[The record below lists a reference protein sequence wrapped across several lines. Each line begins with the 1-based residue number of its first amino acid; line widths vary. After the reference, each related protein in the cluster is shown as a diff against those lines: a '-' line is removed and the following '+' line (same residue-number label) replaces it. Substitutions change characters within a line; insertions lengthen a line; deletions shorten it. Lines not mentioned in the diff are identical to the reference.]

1 VKKLFFLNLLVIAIL
16 ISGLYV
22 VIQKGQTLPVKVI
35 QTQTKTVLAEKDI
48 SKVAVPI
55 TGMSQAIGQFE
66 DNAKHPL
73 SLLLLQILVIII
85 ASRIF
90 SILLTFIGQPS
101 VVGEILAGIFLGP
114 SLMGLLFPNF
124 FHFIFPDNSLG
135 TLQFLSQIGLAFF
148 MFIIG
153 MDLDLSIIKS
163 KGRSAFFVSNVSI
176 AIPFLL
182 GVALAYYMYGYYAPT
197 GVGFLAFGLFIG
209 ISVSIT
215 AFPVLARILQE
226 RNMTKTAVGSMALI
240 CAATNDVIGWC
251 ILAAVIAI
259 AKAGTIASSLF
270 TIILAVL
277 FVIFML
283 LILKPFLEKVF
294 KKQLGKDDPG
304 KLTVAFSFLTLLC
317 SAYIAELIGIHAL
330 FGSFLAGV
338 IMPHNLNFKRKITEK
353 LEDVSLLVLLPIFF
367 AFTGLRTQIGLLNDT
382 QAWTSFGYVLLVA
395 VSGKFGSS
403 ALAAKISGQNW
414 KNSLM
419 LGALMNTRGL
429 MELIVLNIGYDLGI
443 LSPQIFAMMVLMAL
457 ATTLMTGPSLNLI
470 EWISKKQEL
479 ARVRKSQTT

>member
-1 VKKLFFLNLLVIAIL
+1 VKRLFFLNLLIIAIL
-16 ISGLYV
+16 ISGLYM
-22 VIQKGQTLPVKVI
+22 VIKKGETLPTKAV
-35 QTQTKTVLAEKDI
+35 QTQMVLAEKNI

-55 TGMSQAIGQFE
+55 TGMSQAFGQFE
-66 DNAKHPL
+66 ENAKHPL

-90 SILLTFIGQPS
+90 SLILTLIGQPS

-114 SLMGLLFPNF
+114 SVLGFLCPDF

-153 MDLDLSIIKS
+153 MDLDISIIKS
-163 KGRSAFFVSNVSI
+163 KARSALFVSNASI
-176 AIPFLL
+176 AIPFVM
-182 GVALAYYMYGYYAPT
+182 GVSLAYYLYASYAPS
-197 GVGFLAFGLFIG
+197 GVGFLAFCLFIG
-209 ISVSIT
+209 IALSIT

-226 RNMTKTAVGSMALI
+226 RGMTRTPVGSMALI

-259 AKAGTIASSLF
+259 AKAGAIASALF
-270 TIILAVL
+270 TIILAIV
-277 FVIFML
+277 FVTIML
-283 LILKPFLEKVF
+283 LMIKPFLVKVF
-294 KKQLGKDDPG
+294 SKQLSKEDPG

-330 FGSFLAGV
+330 FGAFLAGV
-338 IMPHNLNFKRKITEK
+338 IMPPDINFKQKITEK
-353 LEDVSLLVLLPIFF
+353 LEDVSVLVLLPIFF
-367 AFTGLRTQIGLLNDT
+367 AFTGLRTQIGLLNDSH
-382 QAWTSFGYVLLVA
+382 AWISFGFILLVA
-395 VSGKFGSS
+395 IGSKFGGSTIAS
-403 ALAAKISGQNW
+403 KIAGQSW

-457 ATTLMTGPSLNLI
+457 ATTLITGPSLNLI
-470 EWISKKQEL
+470 EWISRKRNSQEPAHHKQYN
-479 ARVRKSQTT
+479 T